1 MSNETQA
8 RQIVNSFPVQKATI
22 EDIEIEYRILENK
35 NKNNGG
41 GGNDNAPILFIAGL
55 RITMDM
61 WPPRIL
67 NELAQ
72 SNRSVIIYNNR
83 GTGNSSTGTKEYSI
97 NQLAKDAADLLNSL
111 DIEKAHVI
119 GWSMGS
125 YIAAELALF
134 YPDKVRSLILYGSG
148 PGGDKAI
155 PSSADLMQTLGGVA
169 GTPEEQ
175 ARQIL
180 SFFFP
185 SSWLLDNPE
194 YINHF
199 PLLKST
205 VSIETTQKQAQAIVG
220 WNGIYNSPSVII
232 QPTLVLMGT
241 EDIITTPKAALSLI
255 EKIPLGS
262 LIQIKDAGHGW
273 MYQYPEKFT
282 KVVQTF
288 LDII

>member
-1 MSNETQA
+1 MSNEAQA
-8 RQIVNSFPVQKATI
+8 RESVESFPIQKATVD
-22 EDIEIEYRILENK
+22 DIEIEYRVIDCK
-35 NKNNGG
+35 NSTGDVSK
-41 GGNDNAPILFIAGL
+41 APLLFIAGL

-61 WPPRIL
+61 WQPIIL
-67 NELAQ
+67 NELTR

-83 GTGNSSTGTKEYSI
+83 GTGNSTGGTKDYAIS
-97 NQLAKDAADLLNSL
+97 QLANDAAGLLDALNV
-111 DIEKAHVI
+111 EKAHII

-125 YIAAELALF
+125 YIAEELALLH
-134 YPDKVRSLILYGSG
+134 PNKVSSLILYGSG

-155 PSSADLMQTLGGVA
+155 PSSAQLMQTLGGVS

-180 SFFFP
+180 SFFP
-185 SSWLLDNPE
+185 PQSWLLNNPE
-194 YINHF
+194 YINYF

-205 VSIETTQKQAQAIVG
+205 VSVETTQKQAQAIVG
-220 WNGIYNSPSVII
+220 WNGIYSSPSVIV
-232 QPTLVLMGT
+232 QPTLVLVGT
-241 EDIITTPKAALSLI
+241 EDIITTPKAALSLV
-255 EKIPLGS
+255 EKIPLIS
-262 LIQIKDAGHGW
+262 LVQVKDAGHGW

>member
-1 MSNETQA
+1 MSEESQA
-8 RQIVNSFPVQKATI
+8 KDIVDSFPIQKATVD
-22 EDIEIEYRILENK
+22 DIEIEYKILKKKNIGSSDENI
-35 NKNNGG
+35 
-41 GGNDNAPILFIAGL
+41 PLLFIAGL

-83 GTGNSSTGTKEYSI
+83 GTGNSSIGTKDYSI

-111 DIEKAHVI
+111 NIEKAHVI
-119 GWSMGS
+119 GWSMGA
-125 YIAAELALF
+125 YIAEELALF
-134 YPDKVRSLILYGSG
+134 YPDKVSNLILYGSG

-155 PSSADLMQTLGGVA
+155 PSSAELMQTLGGVS

-185 SSWLLDNPE
+185 SSWLLDNPD

-205 VSIETTQKQAQAIVG
+205 C
-220 WNGIYNSPSVII
+220 IYGN
-232 QPTLVLMGT
+232 
-241 EDIITTPKAALSLI
+241 
-255 EKIPLGS
+255 
-262 LIQIKDAGHGW
+262 
-273 MYQYPEKFT
+273 YT
-282 KVVQTF
+282 KTSTSNH
-288 LDII
+288 

>member
-1 MSNETQA
+1 MSNESLA
-8 RQIVNSFPVQKATI
+8 KEIVESFPLQKASVN
-22 EDIEIEYRILENK
+22 DIEIEYKILENK
-35 NKNNGG
+35 DIDGNNK
-41 GGNDNAPILFIAGL
+41 DNTPLLFVAGL

-67 NELAQ
+67 NEFAQ

-83 GTGNSSTGTKEYSI
+83 GTGNSSTGTKDYSI

-111 DIEKAHVI
+111 NIEKAHVI

-125 YIAAELALF
+125 YIAEELALLH
-134 YPDKVRSLILYGSG
+134 PNKVSSLILYGSG

-155 PSSADLMQTLGGVA
+155 PSSAELMQTLGGVS

-185 SSWLLDNPE
+185 SSWLLDNPN

-205 VSIETTQKQAQAIVG
+205 VSIETTQKQAQAIIG
-220 WNGIYNSPSVII
+220 WNGIYNSPSVIV
-232 QPTLVLMGT
+232 QPTLVLIGT
-241 EDIITTPKAALSLI
+241 EDMITTPKAALSLI
-255 EKIPLGS
+255 EKIPLVS

>member
-1 MSNETQA
+1 MSNEAQA
-8 RQIVNSFPVQKATI
+8 RESVESFPIQKATVD
-22 EDIEIEYRILENK
+22 DIEIEYRVIDRK
-35 NKNNGG
+35 NSIG
-41 GGNDNAPILFIAGL
+41 DVSQAPLLFIAGL

-61 WPPRIL
+61 WQPIIL
-67 NELAQ
+67 NELAR

-83 GTGNSSTGTKEYSI
+83 GTGNSTGGTKDYTIS
-97 NQLAKDAADLLNSL
+97 QLANDAAGLLEALNV
-111 DIEKAHVI
+111 EKAHII

-125 YIAAELALF
+125 YIAGELALLH
-134 YPDKVRSLILYGSG
+134 PNKVSSLILYGSG

-155 PSSADLMQTLGGVA
+155 PSSAQLMQTLGGVS

-185 SSWLLDNPE
+185 QSWLLNNPE
-194 YINHF
+194 YINYF

-205 VSIETTQKQAQAIVG
+205 VSVETTQKQAQAIVG
-220 WNGIYNSPSVII
+220 WNGIYSSPSVIV
-232 QPTLVLMGT
+232 QPTLVLVGT
-241 EDIITTPKAALSLI
+241 EDIITTPKAALSLV
-255 EKIPLGS
+255 EKIPLIS
-262 LIQIKDAGHGW
+262 LVQVKDAGHGW